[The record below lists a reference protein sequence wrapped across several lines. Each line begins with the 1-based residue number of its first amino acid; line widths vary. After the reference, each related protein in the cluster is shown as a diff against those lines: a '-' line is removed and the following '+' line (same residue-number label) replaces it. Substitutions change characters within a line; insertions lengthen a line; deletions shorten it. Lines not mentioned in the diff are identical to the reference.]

1 MPPLNSAAHISPG
14 IQHLRDFI
22 RQKAAHESAAM
33 IAPQTL
39 RALRGHQGI
48 NQADLGEKRVSRDF
62 GVSATQ
68 IDISRLEHCRAP
80 IYRRAHG
87 LQLALTNYFHSC
99 GYDADANGATI
110 DIPAV
115 TTPDDVRS

>member
-1 MPPLNSAAHISPG
+1 MPPLNSAVTSPG

-48 NQADLGEKRVSRDF
+48 NQADLGES
-62 GVSATQ
+62 G
-68 IDISRLEHCRAP
+68 
-80 IYRRAHG
+80 
-87 LQLALTNYFHSC
+87 
-99 GYDADANGATI
+99 
-110 DIPAV
+110 
-115 TTPDDVRS
+115 